1 MYSLRQALLF
11 RYPHAPGSKRSFQ
24 GTAYLLPQEPQQS
37 VLVNLPLY
45 GQHGIFKFKAQAFQG
60 RGNRATATAQC
71 SRCWKQAVGNLVGKC
86 VEIMELMNVR
96 LFPFMLFGLH
106 PHQIHDQY
114 VNLLQKSLK
123 EGSKVITVGRADKS
137 QQGESL
143 QGESFIKANR
153 ISRKSLQGSLT
164 FQGKHKARDC
174 VDIGCS
180 RMPRYYC
187 DYCDTYL
194 THDSPSVRKQHNQ
207 GYKHKANVRSYYQQF
222 EEQQTQS
229 LIDQK
234 VKEHL
239 HMGGGFMMQPGAYR
253 PPPMMRPLSLPVPGS
268 NPALNMPSML
278 PPGRPLMPPMGVS
291 TGYMTAPAFR
301 PPAGAGSQG
310 NGLPLP
316 PAGAPTSAPG
326 VRPVT
331 STSSNGTLPGP
342 PGSYQQQSASIPPPY
357 SYTSV
362 SAPGGYSQQQS
373 STPSPQVNS
382 AFGSAPP
389 GTMPP
394 GNFQSSQG
402 APTANSYGTSMVGG
416 YRG

>member
-1 MYSLRQALLF
+1 MLGVPWFDCVATSLNFLEWKLLAKLLAYKRDKSFARREFYKSQKDFKEEFARQSQVSRQA
-11 RYPHAPGSKRSFQ
+11 Q
-24 GTAYLLPQEPQQS
+24 GA
-37 VLVNLPLY
+37 
-45 GQHGIFKFKAQAFQG
+45 
-60 RGNRATATAQC
+60 
-71 SRCWKQAVGNLVGKC
+71 
-86 VEIMELMNVR
+86 R
-96 LFPFMLFGLH
+96 LCG
-106 PHQIHDQY
+106 
-114 VNLLQKSLK
+114 
-123 EGSKVITVGRADKS
+123 
-137 QQGESL
+137 
-143 QGESFIKANR
+143 
-153 ISRKSLQGSLT
+153 
-164 FQGKHKARDC
+164 
-174 VDIGCS
+174 S

-278 PPGRPLMPPMGVS
+278 PPGRPLMPPMGAN
-291 TGYMTAPAFR
+291 TGYMTPPAFR
-301 PPAGAGSQG
+301 PPPGAGSQG

-316 PAGAPTSAPG
+316 PAMAPTSAPG

-331 STSSNGTLPGP
+331 PTSSNGTLPGP

-362 SAPGGYSQQQS
+362 SASAPGGYSQQQS
-373 STPSPQVNS
+373 STSSSQVNS